1 MFLPFLMNNSYCWI
15 LFCHHLEIY
24 LFRKLLGR
32 WKVLLAAR
40 ELEQRVS
47 REEWASDRYRD
58 LSIFPLMWIEIN
70 IKNITKVQIT
80 WEIYYWPPKLAH
92 YRFYKIAPARDK
104 VSYWA
109 DITTYTTTDH
119 LNFWLRKC
127 HQMST
132 GLLME
137 STILSS
143 KLLMESTI
151 LSSELLMESTAAL
164 NIGFHQ

>member
-92 YRFYKIAPARDK
+92 YRFYKNTPLVIFVTRGHCTK
-104 VSYWA
+104 
-109 DITTYTTTDH
+109 
-119 LNFWLRKC
+119 
-127 HQMST
+127 
-132 GLLME
+132 
-137 STILSS
+137 
-143 KLLMESTI
+143 
-151 LSSELLMESTAAL
+151 
-164 NIGFHQ
+164 IGFLSISVVFKVMFSLWTTSIALFVISIVVCSLEYVF